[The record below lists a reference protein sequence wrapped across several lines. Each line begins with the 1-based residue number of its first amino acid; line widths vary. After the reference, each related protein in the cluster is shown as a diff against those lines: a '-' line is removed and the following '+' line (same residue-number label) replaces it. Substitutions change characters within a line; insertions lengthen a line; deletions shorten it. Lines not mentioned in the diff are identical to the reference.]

1 MSVNKKMNSLDILKA
16 RIAQEDA
23 KRLEERD
30 KGIDENFK
38 RIQENTNYLDMAS
51 KSRTIANRAVVKA
64 NAIQAIKSR
73 LLENC
78 IYVIAKE
85 AYGED
90 EPVLRRL
97 AANYIQ
103 ENGGPVKIHNKFKHS
118 TELLSEFALKIDKY
132 MERILKESED
142 RDEDDDDDDEVN
154 YKIDPETE
162 DEFCEEIADSD
173 IEDIVEV
180 IKKRVEEAIEDFISK
195 NAEDKDK
202 LKEIIDRAQEKIE
215 GLKNEKVAESY
226 IVSAKRAMNQVKD
239 RRPMQLLEAMVNNI
253 SKDAVK
259 NPENS
264 PFITEG
270 TLDVETV
277 MEKTVV
283 LYTFLE
289 TLNTAKIEN
298 IDEVFIKDVY
308 EGRK

>member
-23 KRLEERD
+23 RRLEERD

-38 RIQENTNYLDMAS
+38 RIQENTSYLDMAS

-103 ENGGPVKIHNKFKHS
+103 ENGGPIKIHNKFKHS

-142 RDEDDDDDDEVN
+142 CDDDDCEVN

-162 DEFCEEIADSD
+162 DEFCEKIAYSNID
-173 IEDIVEV
+173 DIVEV

-202 LKEIIDRAQEKIE
+202 LKEIIDRAQNKIE

-226 IVSAKRAMNQVKD
+226 IIGAKRAMNQVKD

>member
-23 KRLEERD
+23 RRLEERD

-38 RIQENTNYLDMAS
+38 RIQENTSYLDMAS

-103 ENGGPVKIHNKFKHS
+103 ENGGPIKIHNKFKHS
-118 TELLSEFALKIDKY
+118 TELLSEFALEIDKY

-142 RDEDDDDDDEVN
+142 CDDDDCEVN

-162 DEFCEEIADSD
+162 DEFCEKIAYSNID
-173 IEDIVEV
+173 DIVEV

-202 LKEIIDRAQEKIE
+202 LKEIIDRAQNKIE

-226 IVSAKRAMNQVKD
+226 IISAKRAMNQVKD

>member
-23 KRLEERD
+23 RRLEERD

-103 ENGGPVKIHNKFKHS
+103 ENGGPIKIHNKFKHS
-118 TELLSEFALKIDKY
+118 TELLSEFALEIDKY

-142 RDEDDDDDDEVN
+142 CDDDDDDEVN

-162 DEFCEEIADSD
+162 DEFCEKIAYSNID
-173 IEDIVEV
+173 DIVEV

-202 LKEIIDRAQEKIE
+202 LKEIIDRAQNKIE

-226 IVSAKRAMNQVKD
+226 IISAKRAMNQVKD

>member
-23 KRLEERD
+23 RRLEERD

-103 ENGGPVKIHNKFKHS
+103 ENGGPIKIHNKFKHS
-118 TELLSEFALKIDKY
+118 TELLSEFALEIDKY

-142 RDEDDDDDDEVN
+142 CDDDDDDCEVN

-162 DEFCEEIADSD
+162 DEFCEKIAYSNID
-173 IEDIVEV
+173 DIVEV

-202 LKEIIDRAQEKIE
+202 LKEIIDRAQNKIE

-226 IVSAKRAMNQVKD
+226 IIGAKRAMNQVKD